1 MLPSDARGE
10 GQIRGLR
17 SRFRVEGL
25 GDHVTTI
32 SALSMGFDCMSG
44 QDGGDVHVMNST
56 PGQPWYQPM
65 RFTGLI
71 HKDTFPT
78 LQGWVEKCH
87 NGDQNV
93 ERMTL
98 TYHVLHP
105 QLDETIK
112 SFILHDCFP
121 TAFNYIEAEV
131 DGGEMMQFDLSASIT
146 RIEMQG

>member
-1 MLPSDARGE
+1 MLPSANRGD

-25 GDHVTTI
+25 GDHVTTV

-44 QDGGDVHVMNST
+44 TDGADVPVTNST

-71 HKDTFPT
+71 HKDTFKT
-78 LQGWVEKCH
+78 LQDWVKSCH
-87 NGDQNV
+87 DGKSNV
-93 ERMTL
+93 ERKTL

-105 QLDETIK
+105 QQDSSIK
-112 SFILHDCFP
+112 SFVLHDCYP
-121 TAFNYIEAEV
+121 TAFNYIEAET
-131 DGGEMMQFDLSASIT
+131 DGSEMMQFDLSCSIT